1 MYYHVVADL
10 ETRFGSA
17 EEALA
22 AYRGIALAPR
32 LPAHPLIGEE
42 NTTPRICVSPSLCG
56 CITALS
62 PYNMFKRCLGTDPEA
77 FFYGNEHEAYPIL
90 VITFPPHTPVYQ
102 PSVDEVPD
110 VERTGECWITE
121 PTMPGDVQMYWLGSS
136 SIDTDKDARV
146 CTDVRFLTQNELEFK
161 CHPWLN
167 GRGSTLMSD
176 AQVERER
183 LDFEKSTLIKTI
195 EEDPCAEL
203 LEARAE
209 CEVMMYDDDC
219 AKYITFHLAP
229 YSYLELLSKIHFGTS
244 LNKVCNVGEASLV
257 IAKALVEL
265 PKEVLMT
272 LNNIF
277 IVSTVEDMEMLI
289 NDLGI
294 DEDMPENLYGDG
306 DEGFLTGDVVGLC
319 WFSQNSVI
327 VNVHAIK
334 VLTHEIWA
342 GMEEYE
348 PREMGIGFWTT
359 LFHELRHQQMD
370 CCPYE
375 MAWTNESEASEN
387 AAEEWGRRAYE
398 RFAAAGI
405 V

>member
-22 AYRGIALAPR
+22 AYRGIALAPQ
-32 LPAHPLIGEE
+32 LPTHPLIGEE
-42 NTTPRICVSPSLCG
+42 NITPRICVSPSLCG

-62 PYNMFKRCLGTDPEA
+62 PYSMFKRCLGTDPEA

-90 VITFPPHTPVYQ
+90 IITFPSHTPVYQ
-102 PSVDEVPD
+102 PSADEVPD
-110 VERTGECWITE
+110 VERTGECWITA
-121 PTMPGDVQMYWLGSS
+121 PTMSHDVQLYWLGSH

-146 CTDVRFLTQNELEFK
+146 CTDVRFLTQKELDFK

-176 AQVERER
+176 AQVEQER
-183 LDFEKSTLIKTI
+183 LDFEKETLIKTI

-203 LEARAE
+203 LEAKVE
-209 CEVMMYDDDC
+209 DEVAMYDDESG
-219 AKYITFHLAP
+219 KYITFHLTP
-229 YSYLELLSKIHFGTS
+229 YSYLELLDRIHFG
-244 LNKVCNVGEASLV
+244 ASLSEQCNTDAARLA
-257 IAKALVEL
+257 IAKVLVAL

-272 LNNIF
+272 LAHIF
-277 IVSTVEDMEMLI
+277 IVSTEGDMEALT
-289 NDLGI
+289 NDLYI
-294 DEDMPENLYGDG
+294 DEEMPESLYGDN
-306 DEGFLTGDVVGLC
+306 DDGFLTESLVGLC
-319 WFSQNSVI
+319 WFAQNSVI

-334 VLTHEIWA
+334 VVAHDVWA
-342 GMEEYE
+342 GLEGYE
-348 PREMGIGFWTT
+348 QGEVEIGFWTT

-375 MAWTNESEASEN
+375 MAWTDEAEENESAVED
-387 AAEEWGRRAYE
+387 WGRRTYE
-398 RFAAAGI
+398 RFVADGI
-405 V
+405 I